1 MTNIVEH
8 LHWCCVHGSQED
20 AIAAMTDAAAV
31 IAGILEK
38 GMDDL
43 TMVAAFQVNE
53 RLRAEIER
61 LRAHNKVLCDNQHDH
76 VRYCTRIHEQEA
88 EIERLTAQLPD
99 GMKHCT
105 IRFIE
110 CEKGHGR
117 LTAANWVDTGCQ
129 SCEIERLRDE
139 IEGLRA
145 DLMIAGGKFA
155 EVMDENERLRAA
167 LLMPLSSDELRLVD
181 KNCDW
186 IAFKHAWNAIMK
198 RRALEPKP

>member
-1 MTNIVEH
+1 MT
-8 LHWCCVHGSQED
+8 
-20 AIAAMTDAAAV
+20 AV
-31 IAGILEK
+31 DEMDRLNGIIECTPQAVRELVNEIK
-38 GMDDL
+38 RL
-43 TMVAAFQVNE
+43 RAENE
-53 RLRAEIER
+53 RLRAADKVRVTVHEAEIRRLAIECGQAKDEIKR

-167 LLMPLSSDELRLVD
+167 LLMP
-181 KNCDW
+181 
-186 IAFKHAWNAIMK
+186 
-198 RRALEPKP
+198 

>member
-53 RLRAEIER
+53 KLRAE
-61 LRAHNKVLCDNQHDH
+61 L
-76 VRYCTRIHEQEA
+76 
-88 EIERLTAQLPD
+88 
-99 GMKHCT
+99 G
-105 IRFIE
+105 
-110 CEKGHGR
+110 
-117 LTAANWVDTGCQ
+117 
-129 SCEIERLRDE
+129 
-139 IEGLRA
+139 
-145 DLMIAGGKFA
+145 
-155 EVMDENERLRAA
+155 RLRAA
-167 LLMPLSSDELRLVD
+167 LESIDGINDNPACFNPMIEEVL
-181 KNCDW
+181 
-186 IAFKHAWNAIMK
+186 

>member
-53 RLRAEIER
+53 KLRAEIER
-61 LRAHNKVLCDNQHDH
+61 LRAALKDIACDD
-76 VRYCTRIHEQEA
+76 Y
-88 EIERLTAQLPD
+88 LPD
-99 GMKHCT
+99 G
-105 IRFIE
+105 IRAIE
-110 CEKGHGR
+110 
-117 LTAANWVDTGCQ
+117 
-129 SCEIERLRDE
+129 
-139 IEGLRA
+139 
-145 DLMIAGGKFA
+145 IA
-155 EVMDENERLRAA
+155 
-167 LLMPLSSDELRLVD
+167 
-181 KNCDW
+181 
-186 IAFKHAWNAIMK
+186 